1 MNSTGEIR
9 NKSEQLSETLIF
21 FPYRI
26 MVCKKGFKDIFY
38 QILFKKFFK
47 KIITKLYSIIF
58 IVLQYSNFCHFGI
71 LGAPGSSILVG
82 GRREI
87 SRPPKTTSG
96 KQHPIFIFDIFKI
109 IGIRNSLNILHW
121 FRILQIS
128 ASFLIQSD
136 ISGLLQGSLAYLSNF
151 NISAADTEL
160 INNHEIIFASFLELY
175 IYYLSRFVDC

>member
-1 MNSTGEIR
+1 MIKLNFTKISLNYVGKQRIMRKWMNSTGEIR
-9 NKSEQLSETLIF
+9 NKSEQLSQTLIF

-71 LGAPGSSILVG
+71 LGAPGSSFLVG

-87 SRPPKTTSG
+87 SGPQKTPSG
-96 KQHPIFIFDIFKI
+96 KQHP
-109 IGIRNSLNILHW
+109 NIHFW
-121 FRILQIS
+121 YFQ
-128 ASFLIQSD
+128 
-136 ISGLLQGSLAYLSNF
+136 
-151 NISAADTEL
+151 
-160 INNHEIIFASFLELY
+160 NNWY
-175 IYYLSRFVDC
+175 KK